1 MYFEVPL
8 QQLQNSNMVELRGKE
23 GGGEGKEID

>member
-1 MYFEVPL
+1 MYLEVPL
-8 QQLQNSNMVELRGKE
+8 QQLQNIYMVELRGKE